1 MSKQVAGVVGFVS
14 ALLILT
20 MIGCGNQPVGPTT
33 VTARIRDLCG
43 VNGGDEDTMR
53 SALIAI
59 DALRDEGAPKAEV
72 IIGFIQA
79 CEAAPSAEKEAWFNC
94 SIEMVNHV
102 YTH

>member
-1 MSKQVAGVVGFVS
+1 M
-14 ALLILT
+14 
-20 MIGCGNQPVGPTT
+20 
-33 VTARIRDLCG
+33 TARIRDLCG

-79 CEAAPSAEKEAWFNC
+79 CEDLPSAEKEAWFNC